1 MSHCVLNLYIME
13 CYVQKRLEISHE
25 TLELLQGISPE
36 LEKNPRSIPFL
47 EDAIAQCAKIVV
59 AQKAQIEQLKSG
71 SVTLERELEAQI
83 KALMDYGIIEQRELF
98 IAEALKEKIESS
110 KALILAKMEEELRR
124 KKAMFGI
131 EG

>member
-1 MSHCVLNLYIME
+1 M
-13 CYVQKRLEISHE
+13 QKRLEISHE